1 MSYLTSLSRFID
13 AFNTAIGRAVCWLAL
28 VMLLVQFGI
37 VVMRYVFGAG
47 SLAMYEIVV
56 YLHGVLFMMAA
67 AYTLAEDGHVRI
79 DIFYRAARSRYQAV
93 VNIVGVLAL
102 LWPTCVLTLYIAWPY
117 VVRSWSV
124 LEGSRETSG
133 LPGVFLFKTVILVFA
148 AMLMLQGLSIVLRAL
163 KTLRQGGEDSGTGV
177 RSQAPPVV

>member
-1 MSYLTSLSRFID
+1 LSFLTSLSRFID
-13 AFNTAIGRAVCWLAL
+13 GFNTLIGRAVCWLAL
-28 VMLLVQFGI
+28 FMVLAQFGI

-79 DIFYRAARSRYQAV
+79 DIFYRGARPRYQAI
-93 VNIVGVLAL
+93 VNIVGVLTL
-102 LWPTCVLTLYIAWPY
+102 LWPTCVLILYIAWPY
-117 VVRSWSV
+117 VARSWSV

-148 AMLMLQGLSIVLRAL
+148 AMFMLQGLSIVLRAL
-163 KTLRQGGEDSGTGV
+163 NTLREGGEDPGTGV
-177 RSQAPPVV
+177 RPQSPPVV

>member
-1 MSYLTSLSRFID
+1 LSVLTSLSRSID
-13 AFNTAIGRAVCWLAL
+13 RVNTLVGRAVSWLVLAMVL
-28 VMLLVQFGI
+28 AQFGI

-67 AYTLAEDGHVRI
+67 AYTLAEDGHVRV
-79 DIFYRAARSRYQAV
+79 DIFYREARSRTQAL
-93 VNIVGVLAL
+93 VNIAGVILM
-102 LWPTCVLTLYIAWPY
+102 LWPTCALILYLAWPY
-117 VVRSWSV
+117 VARSWSV

-148 AMLMLQGLSIVLRAL
+148 AMLILQGLSVVVRAL
-163 KTLRQGGEDSGTGV
+163 RTLREGGDDPGTG
-177 RSQAPPVV
+177 SGSGSASHA